1 LREENGVFARPR
13 KLQCMEISIV
23 LHPTTTILFP
33 YRTLPLLTAE
43 TAAAAAAA
51 DTDTDTAADTAGTA
65 AAGTADT
72 NNNGNGNCNGNATL
86 PITFADC

>member
-1 LREENGVFARPR
+1 MREENGVFARPR

-33 YRTLPLLTAE
+33 YRTLPLLTAA
-43 TAAAAAAA
+43 TAAAAAA